1 MYSASGEQKLET
13 PKETADMKRRW
24 TFKSVVL
31 GDSGVGKTWLVD
43 TALAGLSGQDD
54 REKDAGTDEAG
65 DHSQEA
71 GTVGVTFNLAK
82 MELEGGSTVMLQVWD
97 TSGKERY
104 RGLLANYMIDLSCA
118 IIAFDPCR
126 DSAEA
131 CCAALAGWHQLVLEN
146 LSCAATSPSIL
157 FCVVAIFGC
166 DADGGGRGDSLGG
179 NGSSGGGCRGCRCDH
194 LRCLSAG
201 RAFAETLRGRFFQCR
216 QVPDACGR
224 RTCQWLDGQQLSA
237 AWLGCELLRR
247 KFCPPSRPL
256 VRLGTAGTAEEAPLR
271 RRQARSCCQLLAT
284 QLHSLLRLP
293 AMAFLLLLSRRAPDQ
308 E

>member
-131 CCAALAGWHQLVLEN
+131 CCAALAGWHQL
-146 LSCAATSPSIL
+146 
-157 FCVVAIFGC
+157 
-166 DADGGGRGDSLGG
+166 
-179 NGSSGGGCRGCRCDH
+179 
-194 LRCLSAG
+194 
-201 RAFAETLRGRFFQCR
+201 
-216 QVPDACGR
+216 
-224 RTCQWLDGQQLSA
+224 WLDGQQLSA